1 MSGFYS
7 LSRAAVALNV
17 TDDSLTV
24 LPATGRTVELI
35 EFSIGGV
42 QATATA
48 NVVQIARSTGGV
60 TPGGAVTAQPLREAQ
75 AAAGFT
81 NATTWGTQPTLGPVL
96 LRIPVS
102 SNGGLY
108 RWVQT
113 EDGNIVFIDGNTNKQ
128 LSIRSETGTGTM
140 SFHCIVEGL

>member
-7 LSRAAVALNV
+7 LSRAAVALSTAN
-17 TDDSLTV
+17 DSLTI
-24 LPATGRTVELI
+24 LPATGRTIELI

-42 QATATA
+42 QATATG
-48 NVVQIARSTGGV
+48 NVVLIARSAGGTTPSAGV
-60 TPGGAVTAQPLREAQ
+60 TAEPMREAQ

-81 NATTWGTQPTLGPVL
+81 NATAWVAQPTLGPIL
-96 LRIPVS
+96 LRFPVS

-113 EDGNIVFIDGNTNKQ
+113 EETNIIFIDSNTNEQ

-140 SFHCIVEGL
+140 SFHCIVEEA